1 MDGLLIKIN
10 DDFIKTLNSRGL
22 DIGYIRVKFLI
33 RDTVT
38 ESSRKGYRFKTFND
52 LSSFNSFFGPIL
64 TVRNYLCSA
73 GDFPIIENIE
83 LINRNLSFENSY
95 KWYNISE
102 NRSFVKKIKYD
113 SFRNDIYISES
124 LKYESLMNSLLD
136 QYLKNISNS
145 IDIRLN
151 SYMDPCY
158 VDAGYVSP
166 YSGEGDYVKYRNIR
180 TNQ

>member
-22 DIGYIRVKFLI
+22 GVGYIRAKFLV
-33 RDTVT
+33 RDIVS
-38 ESSRKGYRFKTFND
+38 ENAMKGYRYRTFND
-52 LSSFNSFFGPIL
+52 ISSFNSYFSPIL
-64 TVRNYLCSA
+64 SSKNYLCSA
-73 GDFPIIENIE
+73 GDFPVIENIE
-83 LINRNLSFENSY
+83 IINRNLSFENSY

-113 SFRNDIYISES
+113 SFRNNIYIPETE
-124 LKYESLMNSLLD
+124 KYESLMNSLLD
-136 QYLKNISNS
+136 QYLTNISNS

-166 YSGEGDYVKYRNIR
+166 YSGEGDYVKYRNISL
-180 TNQ
+180 NQ